1 METPVKIEFQGM
13 EPIESVR
20 SRILS
25 WVRRLE
31 DRCGRI
37 TACRIVVKGSSER
50 HQTGSLY
57 EVNMWLSLPEGRQV
71 AVEHTPQNDERY
83 ADLAFAINDAF
94 KRARRQLQDQVRL
107 MQRQTKTHEVAPV
120 GTVKRV
126 EGAKG
131 YGFLETSDGREIYFH
146 QNSVLDGQFAK
157 LKTGT
162 RVTFTEEM
170 GDKGPQA
177 STVKLLGRHAL
188 RV

>member
-20 SRILS
+20 SKILNCVS
-25 WVRRLE
+25 RLE
-31 DRCGRI
+31 QRCGRI
-37 TACRIVVKGSSER
+37 TACRVVVKGSSGR
-50 HQTGSLY
+50 HQTGGIY

-83 ADLAFAINDAF
+83 ADLAYSINDSF
-94 KRARRQLQDQVRL
+94 KRARRQLQDQVHL
-107 MQRQTKTHEVAPV
+107 MQRQTKRHEGSPVA
-120 GTVKRV
+120 TVKRL
-126 EGAKG
+126 EGKKG
-131 YGFLETSDGREIYFH
+131 FGFLETSDGREIYFH
-146 QNSVLDGQFAK
+146 RNSVLDDQFEK
-157 LKTGT
+157 LSTGT

-177 STVKLLGRHAL
+177 SMVKCLGRHTL

>member
-13 EPIESVR
+13 EPIERVR
-20 SRILS
+20 SNILHCVS
-25 WVRRLE
+25 RLE
-31 DRCGRI
+31 QRCGRI
-37 TACRIVVKGSSER
+37 TACRVVVKGSSAR
-50 HQTGSLY
+50 HHTGGLY

-83 ADLAFAINDAF
+83 ADLAFSINDTF
-94 KRARRQLQDQVRL
+94 KRARRQLQDKVRL
-107 MQRQTKTHEVAPV
+107 MQRQTKTHESAPV
-120 GTVKRV
+120 GTVKRLEN
-126 EGAKG
+126 EGR

-146 QNSVLDGQFAK
+146 ENSVLDGQFAK

-170 GDKGPQA
+170 GEKGPQA
-177 STVKLLGRHAL
+177 STVKRLGRHAL